1 MIYTPRLGV
10 RTPRDPFWLRQ
21 AGCQIT
27 SQAGCH
33 SFKFLLNSTP
43 KDRATTGSMRLAFLH
58 STKCLLQARRNCCHQ
73 AFVRKGHRAMSA
85 SAEGAPGG
93 SGQALAQKR
102 CVPCEGDEEAL
113 RAMGLQCQSLSQDQ
127 IDSFLPQARLV
138 DTRIEHR

>member
-1 MIYTPRLGV
+1 
-10 RTPRDPFWLRQ
+10 
-21 AGCQIT
+21 
-27 SQAGCH
+27 
-33 SFKFLLNSTP
+33 
-43 KDRATTGSMRLAFLH
+43 
-58 STKCLLQARRNCCHQ
+58 
-73 AFVRKGHRAMSA
+73 MSA